1 MFRDEAVKLWNRFS
15 KNGFDTNTVL
25 TYSLISELS
34 GLSIETVR
42 RQAIKLQNNNWV
54 YYSKRNG
61 IKFQP
66 SEDNN
71 KFLVDN
77 FNAKV
82 IKSFGHLLDVIEK
95 KK

>member
-1 MFRDEAVKLWNRFS
+1 M
-15 KNGFDTNTVL
+15 
-25 TYSLISELS
+25 
-34 GLSIETVR
+34 
-42 RQAIKLQNNNWV
+42 KLQNNNWV
-54 YYSKRNG
+54 QYSKRNG